1 MDEAGIEAKRKS
13 KAADKRKRKNAGI
26 EAKAEKQIEES
37 EAVNRGHRRREA
49 ARCVRCDK
57 NLGQRRRGEKTMIND
72 YLLHPCNNESTI
84 RATQAIERYGN
95 AT

>member
-37 EAVNRGHRRREA
+37 EAANRGH
-49 ARCVRCDK
+49 
-57 NLGQRRRGEKTMIND
+57 QRRDSGLVR
-72 YLLHPCNNESTI
+72 
-84 RATQAIERYGN
+84 QV
-95 AT
+95 